1 MHHNKW
7 NRASIMPNRPEI
19 LAATNNRITFKCN
32 VCGRKDFKQSFPGLI
47 QCNNCDFITANIALS
62 AEDIHTLYGT
72 TYFSGEEY
80 VDYVGD
86 KKIIQKNLCKWLKAI
101 RRYRDSGVLIEIGS
115 AYGFFLEIAEEHFQA
130 TGYEISEAATDYSNY
145 AINARTY
152 NTDFLDDANI
162 LPNSVDIV
170 VMWDVIEHLP
180 DPAMVIDKVQNVLK
194 PNGHIFITTGDIDS
208 RLAKFQGPSWRMI
221 HPPSHLQ
228 YFSKTTLT
236 KLLTSKGFEIVDIK
250 YPGYWRTL
258 GQILHGLFI
267 LGNDTNESIIYK
279 LLLRIVPRRLGVY
292 LNTYDIML
300 VNAKLAEKNKKT

>member
-1 MHHNKW
+1 
-7 NRASIMPNRPEI
+7 MPNASEVI
-19 LAATNNRITFKCN
+19 SGNDNHIEFKCN
-32 VCGRKDFKQSFPGLI
+32 VCCHKVFKQSFPGLI
-47 QCNNCDFITANIALS
+47 QCINCDFITANIALTS
-62 AEDIHTLYGT
+62 EDIHTLYGT

-86 KKIIQKNLCKWLKAI
+86 KKVIQKNLSNWLKTI
-101 RRYRDSGVLIEIGS
+101 RHYSDSGILIEIGS
-115 AYGFFLEIAEEHFQA
+115 AYGFFLEVAEPHFQA
-130 TGYEISEAATDYSNY
+130 SGYEISEEAANYSNH
-145 AINARTY
+145 AINSRTY
-152 NTDFLDDANI
+152 NMDFLDDTNI
-162 LPNSVDIV
+162 PNNSVDII

-180 DPAMVIDKVQNVLK
+180 DPAAIIEKVKNSLR

-208 RLAKFQGPSWRMI
+208 KLSKFQGPRWRMI

-279 LLLRIVPRRLGVY
+279 LLRRIVPRRLGVY

-300 VNAKLAEKNKKT
+300 VSAKLTLKNEPS